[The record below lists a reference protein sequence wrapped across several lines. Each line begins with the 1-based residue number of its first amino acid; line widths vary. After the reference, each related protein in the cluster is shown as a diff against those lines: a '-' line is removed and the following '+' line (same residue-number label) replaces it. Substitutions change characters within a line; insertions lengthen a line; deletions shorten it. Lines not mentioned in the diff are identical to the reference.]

1 VGAALADGADLEGA
15 QAMELSEHAAR
26 NRDEWNAWAAE
37 YVEAG
42 HNAWSREEITWGMTR
57 VPEAR
62 VNALPPVEDK
72 DVLEAGCGTA
82 YVSAWLARRG
92 ARPTGIDVSDEQLAT
107 ARRFQQEFGLEFPL
121 EHGSAEQLPFAD
133 ESFDLVVSEYGASI
147 WADPYLWIPEAAR
160 VLRPDGH
167 IVLLVNGTVLVLCL
181 PELDADLPA
190 GTRFQR
196 PYFGMHRFEWPDDNA
211 VDFHLGYGDWIRLF
225 GDNGFEVEELVELQG
240 DDDAPPSRHNLF
252 TPAWAS
258 RWPAEQIWRA
268 RKVA

>member
-1 VGAALADGADLEGA
+1 MGAPLADGADLEGA
-15 QAMELSEHAAR
+15 QAVDLSEHAAR
-26 NRDEWNAWAAE
+26 NREEWNRWAAE

-42 HNAWSREEITWGMTR
+42 RRNWSAAEITWGMTNVAETR
-57 VPEAR
+57 VK
-62 VNALPPVEDK
+62 ALPPLEGK

-107 ARRFQQEFGLEFPL
+107 ARGFQQEFGLEFPL
-121 EHGSAEQLPFAD
+121 VHGSAEALPFAD

-147 WADPYLWIPEAAR
+147 WADPFVWIAEAAR
-160 VLRPDGH
+160 VLRPEGH

-196 PYFGMHRFEWPDDNA
+196 PYFGMHRFEWTEDDS
-211 VDFHLGYGDWIRLF
+211 VDFHLGYGDWIRVF
-225 GDNGFEVEELVELQG
+225 GEHGLEVEALIELQG
-240 DDDAPPSRHNLF
+240 EPDAPPSRHNLF
-252 TPAWAS
+252 TPEWAS
-258 RWPAEQIWRA
+258 KWPAEEIWRA
-268 RKVA
+268 RKTG

>member
-1 VGAALADGADLEGA
+1 
-15 QAMELSEHAAR
+15 
-26 NRDEWNAWAAE
+26 
-37 YVEAG
+37 
-42 HNAWSREEITWGMTR
+42 
-57 VPEAR
+57 
-62 VNALPPVEDK
+62 VNALPSVEGK

-121 EHGSAEQLPFAD
+121 VHGSAEALPFPS

-147 WADPYLWIPEAAR
+147 WADPYVWIPEAAR
-160 VLRPDGH
+160 VLRPGGH

-211 VDFHLGYGDWIRLF
+211 VDFHIGYGDWIRLF
-225 GDNGFEVEELVELQG
+225 GDNGFEVEDLIELQG
-240 DDDAPPSRHNLF
+240 DEDAPASRHNLF

-258 RWPAEQIWRA
+258 RWPAEEIWRA
-268 RKVA
+268 RKTA